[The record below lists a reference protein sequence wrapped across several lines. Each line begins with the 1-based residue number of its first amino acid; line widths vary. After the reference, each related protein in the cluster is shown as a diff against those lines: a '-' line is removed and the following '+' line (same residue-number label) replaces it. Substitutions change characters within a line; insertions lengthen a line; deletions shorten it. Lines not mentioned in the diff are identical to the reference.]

1 MEETKKIEEQPAHLE
16 VSHQE
21 SFSLNRSR
29 SESINK
35 KNSIS
40 STNPAVELGDI
51 KIHIQKEGIKE
62 ESDEGSD
69 DQTQRQEEIDQPQVS
84 IVFEE
89 KLRSDSGRKIEKYG
103 TTKS

>member
-1 MEETKKIEEQPAHLE
+1 MEETKKIEEQPSHLE
-16 VSHQE
+16 VSQQE
-21 SFSLNRSR
+21 SYSMNRSR

-35 KNSIS
+35 KNLIS

-51 KIHIQKEGIKE
+51 KIQIQKEGIKE

-69 DQTQRQEEIDQPQVS
+69 DQTMRQEEIDQPQVS
-84 IVFEE
+84 IVFDE
-89 KLRSDSGRKIEKYG
+89 KLRSESARKIEKYG